1 MRPGYF
7 RSRLPGGFA
16 MTVVGERRDVLERI
30 GLNPKY
36 IDTISEQLAQSI
48 ENVVDEVGARAP
60 CRGTATRP

>member
-1 MRPGYF
+1 
-7 RSRLPGGFA
+7 